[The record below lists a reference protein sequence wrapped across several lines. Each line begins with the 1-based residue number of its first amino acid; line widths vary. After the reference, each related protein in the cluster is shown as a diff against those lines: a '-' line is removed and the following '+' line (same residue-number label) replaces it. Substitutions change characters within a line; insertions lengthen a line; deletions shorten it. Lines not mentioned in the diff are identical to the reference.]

1 MYLVNPEAPHAL
13 VGLGNAALTDA
24 KAVLTQAI
32 KIFPEEIKEELHKTV
47 MTHIQVQN
55 PTNM

>member
-1 MYLVNPEAPHAL
+1 MAYTT

-32 KIFPEEIKEELHKTV
+32 QNFPEEIKEELHKTV

>member
-1 MYLVNPEAPHAL
+1 MAYTT